1 MIDAPSI
8 FGLLLVF
15 AYLFGAIPFSL
26 IISRMKGVDL
36 TKIGSGNFGA
46 TNVYR
51 ALGLKYALLVFALDI
66 IKGVIPIYITIS
78 LFQSPIIHLFVGFS
92 AIIGHTYS
100 LFMGFRGGK
109 GVATAIGVFTLM
121 VPVPMGITLVVALIA
136 LFIFRYVSV
145 STLIGCVLLP
155 VLMYYFDSPTPVIYA
170 IGIISFF
177 IVIKHRSNIRRL
189 LNGTENKI

>member
-78 LFQSPIIHLFVGFS
+78 
-92 AIIGHTYS
+92 
-100 LFMGFRGGK
+100 
-109 GVATAIGVFTLM
+109 
-121 VPVPMGITLVVALIA
+121 
-136 LFIFRYVSV
+136 
-145 STLIGCVLLP
+145 
-155 VLMYYFDSPTPVIYA
+155 
-170 IGIISFF
+170 
-177 IVIKHRSNIRRL
+177 
-189 LNGTENKI
+189 